1 MPMTAVPD
9 DDQILAVIRDKL
21 VAHKPARVEIRPE
34 TDLAADLAIDSV
46 AAMDLVM
53 EIEEHFDLDIPVND
67 LSELRTVGDLV
78 ALVRRQLMERRG

>member
-1 MPMTAVPD
+1 MTAIPD
-9 DDQILAVIRDKL
+9 DDRILAVIREKL
-21 VAHKPARVEIRPE
+21 AAHDAAGIDIGPD

-53 EIEEHFDLDIPVND
+53 EIEDHFDLDIPVND

-78 ALVRRQLMERRG
+78 ALVRRQIAERQG